1 MQGRGR
7 LRLSWRRWRVVKNMY
22 ESVLKVERTLE
33 QREDE
38 DGATYEKVEKN
49 SLYPSV
55 SQE

>member
-7 LRLSWRRWRVVKNMY
+7 LRLTWRRWRVVKNMY

-49 SLYPSV
+49 S
-55 SQE
+55 